1 MVQFSRPPLIK
12 NSNIYVVSDD
22 NQTFSL
28 GLENG
33 DLIWSHS
40 GNLEEVSIIGG
51 SKPVIHNNILIV
63 SYSSGEIYALNASYG
78 TLLWFD
84 NITSG
89 NFLRTFLEN
98 VLYLFK
104 LFSFWEGYNGFLV
117 SIFIFLFTERSFK
130 ARFTILSS
138 IE

>member
-28 GLENG
+28 DLENG

-51 SKPVIHNNILIV
+51 SKPVIYNNILIV
-63 SYSSGEIYALNASYG
+63 SYSSGEIYALNASDG

-89 NFLRTFLEN
+89 NFF
-98 VLYLFK
+98 
-104 LFSFWEGYNGFLV
+104 
-117 SIFIFLFTERSFK
+117 
-130 ARFTILSS
+130 
-138 IE
+138 